1 MCIYIYTFKYILIY
15 VCIYTSYSKAKHSF
29 FVLCSSCMLHAY
41 PTLQTGTTS
50 LASLQVAWNTV
61 QTLVLLRSFIPMLHH
76 QQTILWNWSLTMLW
90 PTNLQWII
98 VGLVFGHHN
107 ILWEDQDSLL
117 PQKPVIPGVSHPKSC
132 EFFLFTAVS
141 AMGWRHG
148 ARNQRG
154 LQSPNLCES
163 FFLWE
168 PHLKGSS
175 KPSILSRGIGKIWY
189 FSATC
194 IHWTAV
200 KYLPISNSA
209 AQRHGVVLQPR
220 MVNTIFL
227 GWLLE
232 NHCGFFPNCSIIS
245 LWLDGQ
251 ARTSWTLTGAQFWEW
266 RAGHVCATC
275 QVIIIRP
282 CQMAHKATKQCQGF
296 ALTGLFLAS
305 KRERL
310 TFCKI
315 CCTK

>member
-132 EFFLFTAVS
+132 EFFFV
-141 AMGWRHG
+141 HG
-148 ARNQRG
+148 
-154 LQSPNLCES
+154 C
-163 FFLWE
+163 
-168 PHLKGSS
+168 
-175 KPSILSRGIGKIWY
+175 LS
-189 FSATC
+189 
-194 IHWTAV
+194 
-200 KYLPISNSA
+200 
-209 AQRHGVVLQPR
+209 HGVKAWSPKSKGTPEPKSLW
-220 MVNTIFL
+220 I
-227 GWLLE
+227 
-232 NHCGFFPNCSIIS
+232 FFP
-245 LWLDGQ
+245 L
-251 ARTSWTLTGAQFWEW
+251 RTSPE
-266 RAGHVCATC
+266 
-275 QVIIIRP
+275 
-282 CQMAHKATKQCQGF
+282 GF
-296 ALTGLFLAS
+296 L
-305 KRERL
+305 
-310 TFCKI
+310 
-315 CCTK
+315 

>member
-1 MCIYIYTFKYILIY
+1 MYVYTPHIARQSIVFLSYVLLVCCMHILPY
-15 VCIYTSYSKAKHSF
+15 K
-29 FVLCSSCMLHAY
+29 LE
-41 PTLQTGTTS
+41 PPR

-90 PTNLQWII
+90 PTNLQWIMI
-98 VGLVFGHHN
+98 GLVFGHHN

-209 AQRHGVVLQPR
+209 AQRHGVVLQPW
-220 MVNTIFL
+220 MVNTFFL

-232 NHCGFFPNCSIIS
+232 NHCVVFPNCSIIS

-251 ARTSWTLTGAQFWEW
+251 AKTSWTLTGAQFCVFGVLGMYVPHAKLSSSAHARWHI
-266 RAGHVCATC
+266 RRQKKMPRVCFDRSVSC
-275 QVIIIRP
+275 FQ
-282 CQMAHKATKQCQGF
+282 
-296 ALTGLFLAS
+296 
-305 KRERL
+305 KRKVDIL
-310 TFCKI
+310 
-315 CCTK
+315 